1 MFLNKIKIFL
11 LISNCLIF
19 FFLTYND
26 VKSEE
31 IKVISGLAI
40 VTDGDS
46 LKINNNKIRL
56 VGIDAPELK
65 QTCQHGVTEYPC
77 GEMSKERLDLIV
89 ADFQITCSYSKKD
102 RYKRI
107 LGVCYIGN
115 IDSVAFKKRLKSLE
129 LNSMMVKS
137 GNAVAYRKYSD
148 EYIKDEEYAKINK
161 KGIWIGNFEMPWDW
175 RKKN

>member
-1 MFLNKIKIFL
+1 MYLSKIKLFL
-11 LISNCLIF
+11 AISICLIF

-26 VKSEE
+26 VKSKE
-31 IKVISGLAI
+31 IKTISGTAI

-46 LKINNNKIRL
+46 IRIDNRKIRL

-65 QTCQHGVTEYPC
+65 QTCQHGITEYPC
-77 GEMSKERLDLIV
+77 GKMSKEWLNLLV
-89 ADFQITCSYSKKD
+89 EDFQITCSYSEKD

-115 IDSVAFKKRLKSLE
+115 IDSVAFKKKVKSLE

-137 GNAVAYRKYSD
+137 GHALAYRKYSVAYIED
-148 EYIKDEEYAKINK
+148 EDYAKANNL
-161 KGIWIGNFEMPWDW
+161 GIWKMNFEFPWDYR
-175 RKKN
+175 RKN